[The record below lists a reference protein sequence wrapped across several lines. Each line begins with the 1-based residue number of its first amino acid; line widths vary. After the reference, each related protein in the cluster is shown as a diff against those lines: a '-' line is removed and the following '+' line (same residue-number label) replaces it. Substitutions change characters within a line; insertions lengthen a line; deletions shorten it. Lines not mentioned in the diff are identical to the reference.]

1 VVVAAGVGGG
11 MLFFLLLLLFFKHF
25 DLHIFLHFFLIKGI
39 YISFPPGRVWL
50 ALDSA
55 RTSLL
60 GSMGMVE
67 SQINPP
73 AQALCPIEK
82 PWLGP

>member
-1 VVVAAGVGGG
+1 MVVAAGVGG
-11 MLFFLLLLLFFKHF
+11 MLFFLLLLFFKHF

-39 YISFPPGRVWL
+39 YISFPPGRVQL